1 VQRVDEKFPLYRA
14 ALCGLLA
21 MLVGIGVARFGY
33 APLVPALVG
42 AGWFSASAAFWL
54 GAVNLLGY
62 LLGAWGMRSWT
73 GRVHARLA
81 VVGMMGATAVGLG
94 ASAWDGGVVWYGIW
108 RLVSGVTG
116 GALMVLM
123 AAAVT
128 GRAPATKRGQVGGI
142 TFAGMGVGIMLSAL
156 VIPRLLPFGLPATWG
171 ILAGMSVVATVV
183 VAVAMPDAMIHA
195 APARGGERT
204 TTRPVLLLMVSY
216 GFCALA
222 FVPHMLFL
230 ASFSAIGLHRGV
242 AAGAATSAALGL
254 AAAVGPPV
262 LGRVADR
269 LGFLPTLTVGYFV
282 MALAVALP
290 LLAKNQVALEIS
302 AFGVGGIGLGT
313 VMLTS
318 GALSG
323 LVPAGRLSATW
334 GAATITY
341 ALAQALAAAGFS
353 QLFHA
358 TGSFLLL
365 FGIGTAAALVSGIC
379 VWGAGRRVA

>member
-62 LLGAWGMRSWT
+62 LVGAGGMRSWT
-73 GRVHARLA
+73 GRVHARPA
-81 VVGMMGATAVGLG
+81 VVGMMGVTAVCLA
-94 ASAWDGGVVWYGIW
+94 ASAWDLGVVWFGVW

-128 GRAPATKRGQVGGI
+128 GRAPAAKRGQVGGI

-171 ILAGMSVVATVV
+171 ILAALSVVATVV
-183 VAVAMPDAMIHA
+183 VAVTMPDAVIHP

-204 TTRPVLLLMVSY
+204 LTRPVLLLMVSY

-242 AAGAATSAALGL
+242 AAGAATSAALGF
-254 AAAVGPPV
+254 AAAIGPPV
-262 LGRVADR
+262 LGRLADR
-269 LGFLPTLTVGYFV
+269 LGFLPTLGVGYFV
-282 MALAVALP
+282 MAAAVALP
-290 LLAKNQVALEIS
+290 LLTANQLGLEMS
-302 AFGVGGIGLGT
+302 AFGVGAIGLGT

-323 LVPAGRLSATW
+323 LVPAGRLAATW

-358 TGSFLLL
+358 TGSFVLL
-365 FGIGTAAALVSGIC
+365 FAIGTAAALVSGVC
-379 VWGAGRRVA
+379 VLGASRRGA

>member
-1 VQRVDEKFPLYRA
+1 
-14 ALCGLLA
+14 
-21 MLVGIGVARFGY
+21 
-33 APLVPALVG
+33 
-42 AGWFSASAAFWL
+42 
-54 GAVNLLGY
+54 
-62 LLGAWGMRSWT
+62 
-73 GRVHARLA
+73 
-81 VVGMMGATAVGLG
+81 
-94 ASAWDGGVVWYGIW
+94 
-108 RLVSGVTG
+108 
-116 GALMVLM
+116 MVLM

-128 GRAPATKRGQVGGI
+128 GRAPAAKRGQVGGI

-156 VIPRLLPFGLPATWG
+156 VIPRLLPFGLGATWL

-183 VAVAMPDAMIHA
+183 VAVAMPDAVIHP
-195 APARGGERT
+195 APARQGERSL
-204 TTRPVLLLMVSY
+204 TRPVLLLMVSY

-262 LGRVADR
+262 LGRLADR

-282 MALAVALP
+282 MAVAVAMP
-290 LLAKNQVALEIS
+290 LLTANQFGLEVS

-323 LVPAGRLSATW
+323 LVPAGRLAATW

-365 FGIGTAAALVSGIC
+365 FGIGTAAALVSAAC
-379 VWGAGRRVA
+379 VFAAGRRVA